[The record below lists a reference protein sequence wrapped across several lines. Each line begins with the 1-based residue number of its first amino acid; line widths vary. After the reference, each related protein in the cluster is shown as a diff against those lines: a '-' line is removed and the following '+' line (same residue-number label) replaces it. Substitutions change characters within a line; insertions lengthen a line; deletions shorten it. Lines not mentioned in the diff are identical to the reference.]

1 MSRESQ
7 NAQEDG
13 VRMGILEVS
22 RLHKC
27 YGEKIIIKELSINVE
42 QGEILCL
49 LGPNGAGKSTT
60 INILTGLLGLNS
72 GEVKYKG
79 QDIKTC
85 LKFYK
90 QHLGVVPQDLAIY
103 EELSA
108 ENNVSFF
115 GALYG
120 LKKDE
125 LKKSVEDALKKVGL
139 YESRKDV
146 AGTFSGGMKRRL
158 NIACAIVH
166 MPELLIMDEPT
177 VGIDPQ
183 SRNHILDMIKELRN
197 DGMTIIYTTHYM
209 EEVEEIG
216 SRILIMDQG
225 CIIAEGTNESLKDEY
240 IKARQY
246 IIQIKDR
253 GTLSNEDFYKVQG
266 VTAVKDKEED
276 IIITTQKDFENV
288 DKIVETVMK
297 GGAKMANLFCRN
309 SSLETVFLELTGKNL
324 RD

>member
-1 MSRESQ
+1 
-7 NAQEDG
+7 
-13 VRMGILEVS
+13 MGKLIEVCK
-22 RLHKC
+22 LHKC
-27 YGEKIIIKELSINVE
+27 YGEKTIIEELSFEVE
-42 QGEILCL
+42 DGEILCF

-60 INILTGLLGLNS
+60 INVLTGLLGFNG

-79 QDIKTC
+79 QNIKSC
-85 LKFYK
+85 LRSFK
-90 QHLGVVPQDLAIY
+90 QQLGVVPQDLAIY

-108 ENNVSFF
+108 QDNVKFF
-115 GALYG
+115 GELYG
-120 LKKDE
+120 LKKE
-125 LKKSVEDALKKVGL
+125 ALKNGVEEALKKVGL
-139 YESRKDV
+139 YERRKDM

-166 MPELLIMDEPT
+166 KPELLIMDEPT

-183 SRNHILDMIKELRN
+183 SRNHILDMIKELRD

-216 SRILIMDQG
+216 TRILIMDQG
-225 CIIAEGTNESLKDEY
+225 KIIAEGTNESLKDEY

-246 IIQIKDR
+246 IVQMKEKGELKND
-253 GTLSNEDFYKVQG
+253 DFYKIEG
-266 VTAVKDKEED
+266 VINVSEKDD
-276 IIITTQKDFENV
+276 SIIITTDKEFENV
-288 DKIVETVMK
+288 DKIVEAITVHK
-297 GGAKMANLFCRN
+297 AKMINLFCRN

>member
-1 MSRESQ
+1 
-7 NAQEDG
+7 
-13 VRMGILEVS
+13 MGKLIEVCK
-22 RLHKC
+22 LHKC
-27 YGEKIIIKELSINVE
+27 YGEKTIIEELSFEVE
-42 QGEILCL
+42 DGEILCF

-60 INILTGLLGLNS
+60 INVLTGLLGFNG

-79 QDIKTC
+79 QNIKSC
-85 LKFYK
+85 LRSFK
-90 QHLGVVPQDLAIY
+90 QQLGVVPQDLAIY

-108 ENNVSFF
+108 QDNVKFF
-115 GALYG
+115 GELYG
-120 LKKDE
+120 LKKE
-125 LKKSVEDALKKVGL
+125 ALKNGVEEALKKVGL
-139 YESRKDV
+139 YERRKDM

-166 MPELLIMDEPT
+166 KPELLIMDEPT

-183 SRNHILDMIKELRN
+183 SRNHILDMIKELRD

-216 SRILIMDQG
+216 TRILIMDQG
-225 CIIAEGTNESLKDEY
+225 KIIAEGTNESLKDEY

-246 IIQIKDR
+246 IVQMKEKGELKND
-253 GTLSNEDFYKVQG
+253 DFYKIEG
-266 VTAVKDKEED
+266 VINVSEKDD
-276 IIITTQKDFENV
+276 SIIITTDKEFENV
-288 DKIVETVMK
+288 DKIVDAITVHKATMI
-297 GGAKMANLFCRN
+297 NLFCRN